1 MLVAIIAL
9 VLVPLSSAYADT
21 VKVQIPSGSSDPN
34 FPNHF
39 LPAEVSVRPGDKVEW
54 GNADSVVH
62 TITSGSLYA
71 GPSGLFDS
79 GHMGPGAKFYV
90 IFQKEQLGENL
101 YFCTIHPWM
110 FGIVNV
116 VDLSKEFQIIHNVG
130 SDVSYFPV
138 DVAYKVQRNLVS
150 IQVDPTRSMLI
161 FNFEG
166 KVNND
171 NFVVRLDEKLIKNP
185 QSVWINDKQTTDFE
199 LKQMNGM
206 TQLSVLLNDSAEQV
220 RVVGTSVIGKA
231 VPENIV
237 LINQIFGVTDKKFYT
252 MGEDIVVSG
261 EIKNP
266 VQLSQISLDI
276 IGPKENTVYHKNIPL
291 PDTTKFSDTI
301 STSGVL
307 RDFGQYT
314 VKITGPDAKNLFLR
328 IEYGLAPK
336 EFESPLKQMKKGID
350 AGDVTCNEG
359 LELLMK
365 STNGKAVCVSEAT
378 ANVLLK
384 RGWADYF

>member
-1 MLVAIIAL
+1 MLVAIIVL
-9 VLVPLSSAYADT
+9 VLVPMSSAYADT
-21 VKVQIPSGSSDPN
+21 VKIQIPSGSSNPD

-39 LPAEVSVRPGDKVEW
+39 LPAEISVRPGDKVEW
-54 GNADSVVH
+54 GNADTVAH
-62 TITSGSLYA
+62 TVTSGSLYD

-79 GHMGPGAKFYV
+79 GHMGPGAKFY
-90 IFQKEQLGENL
+90 FTFDKEQLGENP

-130 SDVSYFPV
+130 SEVSSSPV
-138 DVAYKVQRNLVS
+138 DVAYKVQRNLVNVE
-150 IQVDPTRSMLI
+150 VDPTRSMLI

-166 KVNND
+166 KINND

-199 LKQMNGM
+199 LKQMDGI
-206 TQLSVLLNDSAEQV
+206 TQLSVMLNDSAEQV
-220 RVVGTSVIGKA
+220 KVVGTSVIGKA

-266 VQLSQISLDI
+266 VQLNQISLDI
-276 IGPKENTVYHKNIPL
+276 IGPKENTLYHKDISL
-291 PDTTKFSDTI
+291 PDSTKFTDTI

-307 RDFGQYT
+307 RDFGEYT
-314 VKITGPDAKNLFLR
+314 IKITGPDAKNLFLR
-328 IEYGLAPK
+328 IEYGIAPK

-350 AGDVTCNEG
+350 ASDVMCNEG
-359 LELLMK
+359 LELLMRNADG
-365 STNGKAVCVSEAT
+365 SAVCVSEST